1 MVFSVDRKQGIA
13 HLDHVNKINTM
24 SKQNKLSKITEA
36 VYNFPK
42 AGLSKFQAAEV
53 AANLLAKHNWVYEQ
67 AVKDAAAPYIVS
79 GRPVWP

>member
-1 MVFSVDRKQGIA
+1 MVWQIDP
-13 HLDHVNKINTM
+13 VNEINTM

-53 AANLLAKHNWVYEQ
+53 AANLLAKHNWVYDQ
-67 AVKDAAAPYIVS
+67 AVKDAVAPYIVS
-79 GRPVWP
+79 GRPVWS